1 MQNFAIIKV
10 IQKEFD
16 RIRKSGATIFFYIA
30 LPVTLFLI
38 FSAIYK
44 GSLVHELPIA
54 VVDFNDSE
62 LSHTIIKY
70 YESSS
75 AIKIVKYLS
84 SVDEIKREFKKGHI
98 DGALYLP
105 ERLDETVK
113 AGRQASIVLYI
124 NSTNIIK
131 NNYLLNDGLKIIK
144 TVSAGA
150 LLKKLRSA
158 GLTGDQAM
166 GIINPIKVETQVLY
180 NSNYSY
186 SKYLVPALTTFALS
200 MIIML
205 VSSTLYN
212 NTSVK
217 NSFNEIAETA
227 KYSAFRIL
235 AGRAFPHLFFYF
247 VNILLMICIIFPLM
261 NIDFGNNIPGAVLF
275 TLFFA
280 CCIFFTGTAI
290 SLIVGKEMM
299 ATEVTLFIITPSFL
313 YSGLT
318 FPLWG
323 MPSIHEHIGM
333 LIPYTHF
340 LKGLMEI
347 YMMDLPFA
355 DTLPEVLILGAFGA
369 AGFLVSYIALRLKLK
384 KILPVK

>member
-1 MQNFAIIKV
+1 MESFAIINV
-10 IQKEFD
+10 IKKEFD

-62 LSHTIIKY
+62 LSHTITKF

-84 SVDEIKREFKKGHI
+84 SVDEIKREFRKGHI
-98 DGALYLP
+98 DGALYIP

-113 AGRQASIVLYI
+113 AGRQANIVFYI

-131 NNYLLNDGLKIIK
+131 NNYLLNDGLKVIK

-205 VSSTLYN
+205 VSCTLFN
-212 NTSVK
+212 SGSAK
-217 NSFNEIAETA
+217 ESFNEIAETG
-227 KYSAFRIL
+227 KYSALRIL
-235 AGRAFPHLFFYF
+235 AGRSLPHLFFYF

-261 NIDFGNNIPGAVLF
+261 NIDLGENITGAVLF
-275 TLFFA
+275 TVFYA

-290 SLIVGKEMM
+290 SIIVEKEMM
-299 ATEVTLFIITPSFL
+299 ATEATLFIITPSFL

-323 MPSIHEHIGM
+323 MPSIHEHIGA

-340 LKGLMEI
+340 LRGLMDI
-347 YMMDLPFA
+347 YMMNLPFA
-355 DTLPEVLILGAFGA
+355 EVLPEVLILGIFGI
-369 AGFLVSYIALRLKLK
+369 AGFAVSYFVLRLKLK